1 MALGLITAVLA
12 IATRGIAPRTMAA
25 PRQTVNADLILQET
39 RLAPERSL
47 ELVVRLLD
55 TVVLRM
61 ITV

>member
-1 MALGLITAVLA
+1 VVLGLITAVLA
-12 IATRGIAPRTMAA
+12 TATRGIAPRTMEA

-39 RLAPERSL
+39 RLARERSSG
-47 ELVVRLLD
+47 LVVRLLD